1 MTERVPKPLVMT
13 NRRVRTFPNFP
24 YPVLQYFR
32 TLLVPYLIDTDS
44 QAKEMKTLDRDGDG
58 KRTVSLPQAVVA
70 LLAAVVIALA
80 AGRESRT
87 YFFPHEN
94 ASAARSFH
102 RQEILD
108 SQTCSSTTWIQVD
121 SEKEGVTEDSKH
133 DGVEQEQN
141 HNQSAHQLLVDL
153 KDVEKTR
160 IGSEEK
166 LSEFLITFAGAF
178 DLSVTNYHCH
188 TDSNLRYLS
197 CLGALEDGHVGI
209 HSWPSSGQV
218 SFDIFASGNAINAEE
233 IEDVKAL
240 LADLFY
246 DPNGSGMA
254 LNLKWSLT
262 TRGGGGSDKWEVVP
276 SDLELE
282 LQSSTTDMTHVSTSA
297 RDFSFGD
304 GLLSSDERVAF
315 ILTTPPFIAHRK

>member
-1 MTERVPKPLVMT
+1 VQPTATVPS
-13 NRRVRTFPNFP
+13 
-24 YPVLQYFR
+24 
-32 TLLVPYLIDTDS
+32 LLHSSSFKIKANHSSLSKTKIIINIPHSD
-44 QAKEMKTLDRDGDG
+44 KEMAARKPSDQDGVG
-58 KRTVSLPQAVVA
+58 KTVSLPQVFVA
-70 LLAAVVIALA
+70 LLAAVVIAVT
-80 AGRESRT
+80 AGRESRK
-87 YFFPHEN
+87 YFFSDETPL
-94 ASAARSFH
+94 SFH

-166 LSEFLITFAGAF
+166 LAEFLITFAGAF

-304 GLLSSDERVAF
+304 GLLPSDERVAF